1 MKAGRRRRMTKKL
14 GVVGSLVWDVI
25 HGRDP
30 ASAPVE
36 EWGGIAY
43 ALSSLDAH
51 LPPDW
56 EIVPLIKVG
65 RDLSAEAARFM
76 STLTAPRAGRTL
88 HRGAGAEQPRG
99 APLPVHRAPLRAH
112 ERRRAVVELG
122 RAGPDGDGPRRAVRE
137 LHLRLR
143 DVPGHRAGAPP
154 GIQRSRSMP
163 TCTASSSA
171 CSTTA
176 SARCSRSATRR
187 PGSAASTWCR

>member
-1 MKAGRRRRMTKKL
+1 MTKKL
-14 GVVGSLVWDVI
+14 GVIGSLVWDVI

-65 RDLSAEAARFM
+65 RDLSAEAGRFM
-76 STLTAPRAGRTL
+76 STLTHLVPGGRCI
-88 HRGAGAEQPRG
+88 EV
-99 APLPVHRAPLRAH
+99 PVPNNRVVLRYQST
-112 ERRRAVVELG
+112 ERRCERMSGGVPSWNWGELG
-122 RAGPDGDGPRRAVRE
+122 PMVTDLDALYVNFISGFEMCLGTAQA
-137 LHLRLR
+137 LRQ
-143 DVPGHRAGAPP
+143 GF
-154 GIQRSRSMP
+154 RSRSMP
-163 TCTASSSA
+163 TCTACSWA

-176 SARCSRSATRR
+176 SAHCSRSATPR